1 MAEKKKKQKRA
12 DDAVSD
18 NARRQRSEQENG
30 AAGQDILNRALPL
43 LSVLAA
49 FVAIVLFY
57 NKLMPPAI
65 ADVATDVQEPAAAA
79 PATDVQE
86 YYGLQDNWVSSAVFT
101 TGNKDLDI
109 QVKDFCDALT
119 TEGMTASENAQE
131 VFNTIVWSG
140 YEERTEEEKP
150 MGRDWATVSAR
161 HYFDT
166 GNPAEGIGGTGDAY
180 EFAAAISYCLRYF
193 GYSDAL
199 AIPVLIGKS
208 GAGQYGSALVV
219 VTDEDGRS
227 CVCDPTLSADGW
239 MLDRSTYNTILVE
252 DIDQDLTEIEA
263 RGLEVQKNSTDE
275 SQSTSSNTNHSDDD
289 GDNNDGQYDYNAN
302 NTDDSYGY
310 GNDYSDYGSDYAY
323 GYDYN
328 YDYSYDYNWM

>member
-1 MAEKKKKQKRA
+1 MAEKKKRQKRA
-12 DDAVSD
+12 DDAVSAK
-18 NARRQRSEQENG
+18 NSRRRFGQEG
-30 AAGQDILNRALPL
+30 GSSGQDVLSRVLPF

-49 FVAIVLFY
+49 FVAIVLLY

-65 ADVATDVQEPAAAA
+65 ADVAAEVQDPVATAPAA
-79 PATDVQE
+79 DVQE
-86 YYGLQDNWVSSAVFT
+86 YYGLQDNWLASAVFT

-119 TEGMTASENAQE
+119 TEGMTASENAQK

-140 YEERTEEEKP
+140 YEGRTEEERP

-161 HYFDT
+161 HYFDM

-199 AIPVLIGKS
+199 AIPVLIGES

-219 VTDEDGRS
+219 VTDENGRS
-227 CVCDPTLSADGW
+227 CVCDPTLSSDGW
-239 MLDRSTYNTILVE
+239 MLDLSTYNTILVE

-263 RGLEVQKNSTDE
+263 RGLEVQKTSTDE
-275 SQSTSSNTNHSDDD
+275 SQSTSSNTNSGSTTQSGD
-289 GDNNDGQYDYNAN
+289 GDQRVSDSYA
-302 NTDDSYGY
+302 TDDSYGY
-310 GNDYSDYGSDYAY
+310 GYDSYGDYSGDYTY
-323 GYDYN
+323 GYDYYN
-328 YDYSYDYNWM
+328 YDYN